1 MNFIEAFGN
10 KNILIPLLQRDYVQ
24 GSVESVITP
33 FIEQL
38 IDKDKHSDL
47 NYIYGYDEKGMFV
60 PIDGQQRLITLW
72 LLHLY
77 CAAKSHDEF
86 NVRLQFM
93 SREFANDFS
102 EKLSENL
109 AGLLNKM
116 KDDKTELLDKIIVN
130 QSWFISSWQRNE
142 TVRGMLNTLSYIQ
155 RKCSG
160 IDVNDLWKQLNS
172 ENSHITFSFLN
183 MGEEQGLDDDIYIKM
198 NGRGRPLS
206 VFENLKSWM
215 DEKVKKKTEEW
226 ANKWALLMDNEWTDL
241 FWKNRNREQ
250 EHPEEI
256 DDEQLYCF
264 CNLLILYWMK
274 NKDKL
279 QEKLKSI
286 KDKELYLYED
296 LLRLLKKG
304 NVADDIETI
313 ISYLFEQL
321 QKGELPPLVWIERL
335 EFMPAEFLRFTFD
348 SLNTLHNLSDKIDN
362 SEVYIGKIKA
372 GQTETNYLSMSEGT
386 FGRTLPLLY
395 AILLCNDTEKLHNWL
410 RVCRNL
416 IENTQIGQAE
426 LPNILENLDNFYA
439 YVKDKDLSNVLAKDE
454 KTNTSL
460 LRKFNTSQVE
470 EEHQKAKLPLE
481 FRTTIEK
488 LENHPFFF
496 GRIGI
501 VFKVLG
507 NNIALSELDKFKK
520 CTAVLST
527 IFSDENTKGVREIF
541 DKEDEYLL
549 RRALMCFP
557 PHYYGYWK
565 GNDWCFCNNRE
576 EWKVFLDTPQTEFID
591 SFKQLVNNCIE
602 RLPFGEAE
610 TKAEEVIVSHLKE
623 VIAEIEEGCE
633 DKLKKEVGENN
644 FYLHFVHY
652 PIVWKYMQQKICK
665 WGDNNYSIMLKRNK
679 QANEMNLRTYT
690 LYLTYRRKDFIKN
703 GEFWKCYKYEREGS
717 NFTLERRIAIEIFHN
732 GEKEDGYGLR
742 LLIHSTGGEDDEKL
756 SENKQ
761 YLSQFVSSLQ
771 ISELKIAPKDGR
783 YETSECYSR
792 EKIISFIDYLVKTID
807 QEVAER

>member
-1 MNFIEAFGN
+1 
-10 KNILIPLLQRDYVQ
+10 
-24 GSVESVITP
+24 
-33 FIEQL
+33 
-38 IDKDKHSDL
+38 
-47 NYIYGYDEKGMFV
+47 
-60 PIDGQQRLITLW
+60 
-72 LLHLY
+72 
-77 CAAKSHDEF
+77 
-86 NVRLQFM
+86 
-93 SREFANDFS
+93 
-102 EKLSENL
+102 
-109 AGLLNKM
+109 
-116 KDDKTELLDKIIVN
+116 
-130 QSWFISSWQRNE
+130 
-142 TVRGMLNTLSYIQ
+142 
-155 RKCSG
+155 
-160 IDVNDLWKQLNS
+160 
-172 ENSHITFSFLN
+172 
-183 MGEEQGLDDDIYIKM
+183 
-198 NGRGRPLS
+198 
-206 VFENLKSWM
+206 
-215 DEKVKKKTEEW
+215 
-226 ANKWALLMDNEWTDL
+226 MDNEWTDL

-274 NKDKL
+274 NKNKL

-335 EFMPAEFLRFTFD
+335 EFMPVEFLRFTFD
-348 SLNTLHNLSDKIDN
+348 SLNTLHDLSDAINK
-362 SEVYIGKIKA
+362 SEVYVGKIKD
-372 GQTETNYLSMSEGT
+372 GQTKTNYLSMSEGT

-416 IENTQIGQAE
+416 IENTHIGQAE
-426 LPNILENLDNFYA
+426 LPNILNNFDNFYA
-439 YVKDKDLSNVLAKDE
+439 YVKDKDLFKILAFDDE
-454 KTNTSL
+454 TDKL
-460 LRKFNTSQVE
+460 LSDFSSSQVKE
-470 EEHQKAKLPLE
+470 EREKAKLSRE
-481 FRTTIEK
+481 YRQTMEE

-507 NNIALSELDKFKK
+507 NNIALSELNKFKK

-557 PHYYGYWK
+557 PHHYYGYWK

-576 EWKVFLDTPQTEFID
+576 EWKVFLDTSRTEFID

-602 RLPFGEAE
+602 RLHSIEDNAE
-610 TKAEEVIVSHLKE
+610 MTCKDYMKE
-623 VIAEIEEGCE
+623 IISETERDYENKLNEQDGK
-633 DKLKKEVGENN
+633 DK

-652 PIVWKYMQQKICK
+652 PDVWKYMQQKICK
-665 WGDNNYSIMLKRNK
+665 WEDNYSIMLKRNK
-679 QANEMNLRTYT
+679 QANEMNIRTYT
-690 LYLTYRRKDFIKN
+690 LYLTYLRKDFIKN
-703 GEFWKCYKYEREGS
+703 GEFWKCYIYEREGS

-756 SENKQ
+756 SEN
-761 YLSQFVSSLQ
+761 
-771 ISELKIAPKDGR
+771 
-783 YETSECYSR
+783 
-792 EKIISFIDYLVKTID
+792 
-807 QEVAER
+807 